1 LPRFKANSLTE
12 ICRRRMKDV
21 LRVSTNT
28 LGSHTPCRAK
38 LERLT
43 WDEGGEGV
51 YEVSYRAH
59 AEDSNA

>member
-1 LPRFKANSLTE
+1 
-12 ICRRRMKDV
+12 MKDV
-21 LRVSTNT
+21 QRVRTNT
-28 LGSHTPCRAK
+28 LGSHTPCRGK

-43 WDEGGEGV
+43 WDEGGEDV